1 MWIKSFMSLNHLLKD
16 WPFFIA
22 LGSLIKIY
30 LTVWGFISVSCSRPF
45 VFSILMILFLL
56 MELYIEFWSQII
68 RFIYSLILCWLLGFL
83 GIKEES
89 VYNVCMHVPQLHE
102 EVREQLSGTGSP
114 LSSGLSAGHE
124 ACTAHFYLRT
134 ILLVPSTFPFDVVL
148 ALWASSV
155 SISGF
160 LTDTVLD
167 LPFEEVLSLN
177 NVKSSGS

>member
-1 MWIKSFMSLNHLLKD
+1 MWIKSLMSLSHLLKD

-56 MELYIEFWSQII
+56 VELYIEFWSQII
-68 RFIYSLILCWLLGFL
+68 WFIYSLILFWLLGFL
-83 GIKEES
+83 DIKEES
-89 VYNVCMHVPQLHE
+89 VYECVHACP
-102 EVREQLSGTGSP
+102 SAAWGSQRTTFRNRFFP
-114 LSSGLSAGHE
+114 LSSGLNLGHE

-148 ALWASSV
+148 ALWASWRFCMTYLCPSV
-155 SISGF
+155 DFNRHCVRSAIW
-160 LTDTVLD
+160 
-167 LPFEEVLSLN
+167 
-177 NVKSSGS
+177 GST